1 MEIYGCRARAGTP
14 MMRPGDVADILVV
27 LVLILRRIGQIAT
40 EVDEV

>member
-1 MEIYGCRARAGTP
+1 